1 MILPKNIFF
10 QNMKI
15 EDLDDSEVLSSKFL
29 GLRTS
34 AASLTSLTS
43 SALAAALLASPAST
57 ALFHQKKIL
66 VLMVVSAL

>member
-34 AASLTSLTS
+34 AASLTS